1 MLYSEFNVGSEFN
14 CSRKRWLC
22 TDKGTRVIIAV
33 CLTVCRTNDW
43 ARSLPED
50 IQDKAW
56 EGEEQPRVEASWL
69 KGPPYALA
77 EHVFDENDQKG
88 CEPA

>member
-1 MLYSEFNVGSEFN
+1 MIYSEFQVGQKFRCGS
-14 CSRKRWLC
+14 KVWMC
-22 TDKGTRVIIAV
+22 TDKGTRVITAI

-43 ARSLPED
+43 ARNLDED
-50 IQDKAW
+50 IQERAW
-56 EGEEQPRVEASWL
+56 ERKTPEVDPSWL

-88 CEPA
+88 CESL